1 MRGAGPLEYSVYFEV
16 WRHSSRRWI
25 GRENDQGH
33 AGGGLEEC
41 LQTPF
46 GVMTP
51 GFGFVSAARERR
63 NTPCISSSCDAVTES
78 KNKSAPQR
86 DLKTLPSPLEQ

>member
-33 AGGGLEEC
+33 AGGGLR
-41 LQTPF
+41 P
-46 GVMTP
+46 P
-51 GFGFVSAARERR
+51 
-63 NTPCISSSCDAVTES
+63 
-78 KNKSAPQR
+78 KSAKIIMLHRLQAWEVTMNTCDIDALDR
-86 DLKTLPSPLEQ
+86 IARFADGDLIAALKNALVR